1 MGGGLQVL
9 RPWEQGRLLAAEHR
23 GGFALQR
30 WKDLLA
36 AGRAHSARR
45 LLQTL
50 RLLPAPQGQLEPGKR
65 PPPSHLAERRSRGT
79 SGPWR
84 EAGSGL
90 RWGRLQ
96 PSPLLTPVHSSAPG
110 GPEEGGVC
118 RTECAH
124 RAGTSALGMG
134 GSWGASC
141 SPMSPARAAQPAGIF
156 GEEKVPGM
164 KAPARP

>member
-36 AGRAHSARR
+36 AGRAHSAHR

-110 GPEEGGVC
+110 GPEG
-118 RTECAH
+118 
-124 RAGTSALGMG
+124 G
-134 GSWGASC
+134 GSAELSVPIELGPQPWAWAVAGG
-141 SPMSPARAAQPAGIF
+141 PPAPPCPLP
-156 GEEKVPGM
+156 VPHSQLGYLG
-164 KAPARP
+164 RRRSLG